1 MIKKI
6 KAYFE
11 EVFSELY
18 HKTTWP
24 TWKELQDSAVV
35 VMIASVIIGLMVF
48 VMDFSF
54 DWLLT
59 LFYEKL
65 F

>member
-6 KAYFE
+6 KAYFGN
-11 EVFSELY
+11 VYNELV

-24 TWKELQDSAVV
+24 TWKELQGSAVV
-35 VMIASVIIGLMVF
+35 VMIASVIISLIVF

-54 DWLLT
+54 DKILKWFYDM
-59 LFYEKL
+59 LF
-65 F
+65 

>member
-1 MIKKI
+1 MIKRI

-11 EVFSELY
+11 EVFNELY

-48 VMDFSF
+48 VMDFTF
-54 DWLLT
+54 DSILT
-59 LFYEKL
+59 FFYEKL